1 MILDCSERPVL
12 PHAVGLYHLAW
23 EVETLD
29 ELRTTRDRLHAVGA
43 LTGASDHA
51 STKALYAR
59 DVDGIEFEVTW
70 LIPDTEL
77 ERVLVPGVAPT
88 RPLDLDAE
96 IRRYGKK
103 TQGGSRSDVE
113 LMNRIMAQHA
123 GKFE

>member
-1 MILDCSERPVL
+1 M
-12 PHAVGLYHLAW
+12 
-23 EVETLD
+23 
-29 ELRTTRDRLHAVGA
+29 GA